1 MSWKEVKIEENHW
14 MSGVNRTWEPEP
26 TEKSHPDASE
36 GCQYDGHS
44 EECSSDTGTKTKT
57 DSIMH
62 HMFYQKKLYGIH

>member
-1 MSWKEVKIEENHW
+1 MQALTEHENQ
-14 MSGVNRTWEPEP
+14 EP

-44 EECSSDTGTKTKT
+44 EECSSDTGTETKT

-62 HMFYQKKLYGIH
+62 HMFYQKKLYGIHQSDEIVFIRIPI